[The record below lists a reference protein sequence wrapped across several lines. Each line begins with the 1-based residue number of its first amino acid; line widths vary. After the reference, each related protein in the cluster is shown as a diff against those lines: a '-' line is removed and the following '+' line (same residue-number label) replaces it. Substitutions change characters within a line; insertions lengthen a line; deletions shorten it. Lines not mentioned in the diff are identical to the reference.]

1 MPIEFTDTD
10 IQEITAHDLTPATV
24 MRQLMRLEQ
33 GYPSAQITS
42 VVKPHNGLRQV
53 AEEEHARSLYLLQ
66 EQPRVCLVNFLP
78 T

>member
-42 VVKPHNGLRQV
+42 VVKP
-53 AEEEHARSLYLLQ
+53 
-66 EQPRVCLVNFLP
+66 
-78 T
+78 